1 MTNKIVLSQ
10 KFCLCP
16 RKKIYRGHRQSQ
28 QPITAYKPALCL
40 AKKKIPKSDKC
51 KKSYNQKSHFFFIKK
66 KTYGASFA
74 PRGKG

>member
-1 MTNKIVLSQ
+1 MTDKLVLSQ

-28 QPITAYKPALCL
+28 QPINPHCASP
-40 AKKKIPKSDKC
+40 KKFPKSDKC